1 MGMKKVL
8 LLLFVFVSC
17 CMMPLSAATVSDEDP
32 ADKTTVCANYD
43 KKKPVVRRGN
53 RTKVT
58 HPSDDMYGVGH
69 NNQANKVKDDD
80 DDADNNTTGISTASV
95 VVQDMDALDLTAI
108 DEAFFKKMQSEFL
121 TYVQKVN
128 WETDMSLT
136 PRDSGWF
143 LRACKYVCQGFRSD
157 DSMGINSKEEKRFL
171 SKTANKITKKV
182 GDAFRKYTCNQI
194 MCLTIEEL
202 VRIAEVENSF
212 ILLAVDLDTFKE
224 VISLEPKVASLYK
237 NMFKFFKARATM
249 VGGDYNQN
257 TKELLRISRFGE
269 NGYFETW
276 KELAQF
282 AQHSKE
288 LDSKGQLNPQTE
300 MAAQIK
306 ILEVAMLHLAD
317 KIKVK
322 REVAKQL
329 KKNPAVRAAAK
340 QLKRNTKRPTRKQ
353 RASTYLDNNAM
364 TVDEAARWVRKY

>member
-1 MGMKKVL
+1 MKKVL

-17 CMMPLSAATVSDEDP
+17 GMVPLSAATVSDEDP
-32 ADKTTVCANYD
+32 ADKMTVCEEYEND
-43 KKKPVVRRGN
+43 QPLRRGN
-53 RTKVT
+53 KAQAT
-58 HPSDDMYGVGH
+58 PPDDMYDVG
-69 NNQANKVKDDD
+69 NNNDQADDIKDEDDD
-80 DDADNNTTGISTASV
+80 DDNTTAISTAGV
-95 VVQDMDALDLTAI
+95 IVQDIDALDLTAI
-108 DEAFFKKMQSEFL
+108 DEAFFKKMQGEFL

-128 WETDMSLT
+128 WETDMNLT
-136 PRDSGWF
+136 PRDSGWL

-157 DSMGINSKEEKRFL
+157 GSMGINSKEEKKFL
-171 SKTANKITKKV
+171 SKTAHKITKKV

-202 VRIAEVENSF
+202 VRIAEVENPF

-224 VISLEPKVASLYK
+224 VINLEPKVAEMYK

-249 VGGDYNQN
+249 VGGDYNKN
-257 TKELLRISRFGE
+257 TKELLRISSFGE

-306 ILEVAMLHLAD
+306 ILEVAMIHLAD
-317 KIKVK
+317 KIKVQ
-322 REVAKQL
+322 REIAKQL
-329 KKNPAVRAAAK
+329 RKNPAVRAAAK
-340 QLKRNTKRPTRKQ
+340 DLKRNTKRPTRKQ
-353 RASTYLDNNAM
+353 RASDYLNNNNM
-364 TVDEAARWVRKY
+364 TVDEAAKWIRKY